1 MKFRQLLFALVFAAL
16 ASYQQN
22 SFAASASV
30 SANMAFADSGV
41 VSVDTETEEDE
52 ETTSTGVNQNS
63 NEWAYSQY
71 IISQIGVFGS
81 ISQAYQI
88 SANCSLSSL
97 CSSSLFGIRNKFGI
111 IEPASGASGQ
121 LEVSSSDI
129 NGNTGIKQIRLKEK
143 NNYNIDVLVVY
154 L

>member
-1 MKFRQLLFALVFAAL
+1 MKHIGLLSVVLFVGLVL
-16 ASYQQN
+16 GQTS
-22 SFAASASV
+22 SFAASTAVSV
-30 SANMAFADSGV
+30 NMAFAESGT
-41 VSVDTETEEDE
+41 VSVDTSEEEEEED
-52 ETTSTGVNQNS
+52 TSLTLNQNS
-63 NEWAYSQY
+63 NEWTYSQY
-71 IISQIGVFGS
+71 VISQIGVFGS
-81 ISQAYQI
+81 VSQAYQV
-88 SANCSLSSL
+88 SANCTNSSL

-111 IEPASGASGQ
+111 IEPASGDSNS